1 MVFGLE
7 GFEIGYDE
15 ADEYPIEPAS
25 DGKHGDA
32 VHDCVKDAF
41 NLVHGFGFS
50 GWNKMCVGE
59 PHPSVGYFHFFPLT
73 RRNP

>member
-7 GFEIGYDE
+7 GFEIGDKE
-15 ADEYPIEPAS
+15 ADKNPIKAAS

-50 GWNKMCVGE
+50 VRQN
-59 PHPSVGYFHFFPLT
+59 
-73 RRNP
+73 